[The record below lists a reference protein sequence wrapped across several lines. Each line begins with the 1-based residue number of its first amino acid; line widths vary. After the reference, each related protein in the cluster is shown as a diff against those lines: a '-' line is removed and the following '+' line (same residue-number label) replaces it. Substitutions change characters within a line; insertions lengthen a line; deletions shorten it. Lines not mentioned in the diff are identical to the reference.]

1 MKRESGFYGRLST
14 VSLEY
19 REWKK
24 YICLRCKR
32 TFDPADMELIPG
44 VHCPYCGY
52 KIIAKTRSF
61 VTKRIKA
68 V

>member
-1 MKRESGFYGRLST
+1 M
-14 VSLEY
+14 SLEY